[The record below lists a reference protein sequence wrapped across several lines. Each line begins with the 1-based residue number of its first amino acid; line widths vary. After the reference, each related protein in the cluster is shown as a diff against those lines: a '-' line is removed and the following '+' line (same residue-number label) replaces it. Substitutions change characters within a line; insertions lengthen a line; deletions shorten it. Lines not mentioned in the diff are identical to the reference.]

1 MRTVVSTIITF
12 IWHSYYNRNHSKR
25 TSFLCLYVTY
35 KWKTVTCVQCWPV
48 GHCVWDDSQH
58 RPSHSSRL
66 VFLHECTAPAQ
77 NYRHVKKGGSFTNT
91 ISDFLSTW
99 WLCDTGWMI
108 PSRLLYGPLSNAFN
122 EKGKQLWTL
131 KGNGHAHLKFLL
143 SEADWRRLNNAST
156 RKLGSFADI
165 LIRYIKYEFYYII
178 ACILIQT
185 AEF

>member
-1 MRTVVSTIITF
+1 MYAWKAGLGYMRTVVSTIITF

-77 NYRHVKKGGSFTNT
+77 NYK
-91 ISDFLSTW
+91 D
-99 WLCDTGWMI
+99 
-108 PSRLLYGPLSNAFN
+108 
-122 EKGKQLWTL
+122 TL
-131 KGNGHAHLKFLL
+131 KKEEVFQIQFLTFYL
-143 SEADWRRLNNAST
+143 HGDCVILAGWYPVGYYTDLFQMHSMKRENNYGLWKEMAMH
-156 RKLGSFADI
+156 I
-165 LIRYIKYEFYYII
+165 
-178 ACILIQT
+178 
-185 AEF
+185 